1 VSEAPARASR
11 PLLAT
16 VLAAALAMS
25 GALVALGF
33 TSDHLELPGLHLA
46 GCLFVAWSFVGV
58 GLYAWWRRP
67 ENRFGVI
74 MIAAGFAW
82 LVSALAVSDVPVL
95 FSLGVS
101 LSVLYIA
108 TIVHLLL
115 AFPTGRLEDKSDREL
130 AIGAYVVTTVL
141 VMPGLLFLDFSAG
154 NCDGCPDNVF
164 LVAESQTA
172 FDVIDIV
179 TSVLGAVLV
188 FEVGRSLWRRRAAAA
203 PHQRHALAPVLAA
216 GLFATTALGVTLVL
230 DVAGAGSVSGVAA
243 ALGLAGLAAVPW
255 CFLLGLARTAVTRG
269 GVVGRLVARLGD
281 TLGPDD
287 LRSAL
292 AEALGDPTLEIA
304 YWIPESGRYV
314 DGTGRELAGEAGEG
328 RTTTPVELE
337 GRRVGALV
345 HDARL
350 LDQPELVRAVAD
362 AAALALER
370 ERLEAELRA
379 KVEELRASRARI
391 VEAGYA
397 AARRL
402 ERDLHDGAQQRL
414 VSLALGL
421 RMAEGRVESNP
432 EEAQRLLRS
441 AHAELDAAI
450 AELRDFARGLH
461 PGILADRGLDA
472 ALSAL
477 AARAPLPVEVEGS
490 AEGRLNPGVESA
502 AYFVVAEALTNVAKY
517 AEAET
522 ATVSVARDNGA
533 LTVQVRDDGVGGAD
547 PANGSGL
554 RGLSDRVSAL
564 DGRLEVESP
573 SDRGTLVRARIPVG
587 DSRAG

>member
-1 VSEAPARASR
+1 
-11 PLLAT
+11 
-16 VLAAALAMS
+16 MS

>member
-1 VSEAPARASR
+1 VSEASARASR

-16 VLAAALAMS
+16 VLAAALAMG

-46 GCLFVAWSFVGV
+46 FLLFVGWSFVGV

-67 ENRFGVI
+67 ENRFGAI
-74 MIAAGFAW
+74 MVAAGFAW
-82 LVSALAVSDVPVL
+82 LVASLAVSDVPVL

-101 LSVLYIA
+101 LSVLYLA

-115 AFPTGRLEDKSDREL
+115 AFPTGRLEEKSDREL

-141 VMPGLLFLDFSAG
+141 VMPGLLFLDFTAED
-154 NCDGCPDNVF
+154 CDGCPDNVF
-164 LVAESQTA
+164 PVAESQTA

-188 FEVGRSLWRRRAAAA
+188 IEVGRSLWRRWAAAA

-230 DVAGAGSVSGVAA
+230 DVAGAGTVSGVAA
-243 ALGLAGLAAVPW
+243 GLGLAGLAAVPW
-255 CFLLGLARTAVTRG
+255 CFLLGLARTAVSRG

-287 LRSAL
+287 LRAAL

-314 DGTGRELAGEAGEG
+314 DAAGRELAGEPGED

-421 RMAEGRVESNP
+421 RMAEGRVASNP

-477 AARAPLPVEVEGS
+477 ASRAPLPVEVEGS
-490 AEGRLNPGVESA
+490 AQGRLSPGVESA
-502 AYFVVAEALTNVAKY
+502 AYFVVAEGLTNVAKY

-533 LTVQVRDDGVGGAD
+533 LTVEVRDDGVGGAD

-573 SDRGTLVRARIPVG
+573 CDRGTVVRARIPVG
-587 DSRAG
+587 DSSAG

>member
-1 VSEAPARASR
+1 
-11 PLLAT
+11 
-16 VLAAALAMS
+16 MS

-421 RMAEGRVESNP
+421 RMAEGRVASNP
-432 EEAQRLLRS
+432 EEAQRLLGS

-477 AARAPLPVEVEGS
+477 ASRAPLPVEVEGS
-490 AEGRLNPGVESA
+490 AEGRLSPGVESA

-533 LTVQVRDDGVGGAD
+533 LTVEVRDDGIGGAD

-573 SDRGTLVRARIPVG
+573 CDRGTVVRARIPVV
-587 DSRAG
+587 DSSAG

>member
-1 VSEAPARASR
+1 
-11 PLLAT
+11 
-16 VLAAALAMS
+16 
-25 GALVALGF
+25 
-33 TSDHLELPGLHLA
+33 
-46 GCLFVAWSFVGV
+46 
-58 GLYAWWRRP
+58 
-67 ENRFGVI
+67 
-74 MIAAGFAW
+74 
-82 LVSALAVSDVPVL
+82 
-95 FSLGVS
+95 
-101 LSVLYIA
+101 
-108 TIVHLLL
+108 
-115 AFPTGRLEDKSDREL
+115 
-130 AIGAYVVTTVL
+130 
-141 VMPGLLFLDFSAG
+141 
-154 NCDGCPDNVF
+154 
-164 LVAESQTA
+164 
-172 FDVIDIV
+172 
-179 TSVLGAVLV
+179 
-188 FEVGRSLWRRRAAAA
+188 
-203 PHQRHALAPVLAA
+203 VLAA

-230 DVAGAGSVSGVAA
+230 DVAGAGTVSGVAA

-255 CFLLGLARTAVTRG
+255 CFLLGLARTAVSRG

-287 LRSAL
+287 LRAAL

-304 YWIPESGRYV
+304 YWIPASGRYV
-314 DGTGRELAGEAGEG
+314 DGAGHELAGEPGEG

-421 RMAEGRVESNP
+421 RMAEGRVASNP
-432 EEAQRLLRS
+432 EEAQRLLSS

-477 AARAPLPVEVEGS
+477 ASRAPLPVEVEGS
-490 AEGRLNPGVESA
+490 AEGRLSPGVESA

-533 LTVQVRDDGVGGAD
+533 LTVEVRDDGVGGAD

-554 RGLSDRVSAL
+554 RGLSDRVSAM

-573 SDRGTLVRARIPVG
+573 SDRGTVVRARIPVV
-587 DSRAG
+587 DSSAG